1 MQEVAGHLLMFF
13 GDPGVRFPRFP
24 FVAHSRGWSAED
36 MENKF
41 RTVEQSAELREGAE
55 ELVDRAVPGAR
66 RII

>member
-1 MQEVAGHLLMFF
+1 VQEVAGHLLMFF
-13 GDPGVRFPRFP
+13 GDLGFRFPQFP

-36 MENKF
+36 MENNF